1 MFGLFKNKKKENDVA
16 IIGASSSETTIF
28 NLTENYVKKYPNEV
42 IIIHN
47 EFENAADKLLIEA
60 NNIIKEAESKDINK
74 VKRLESLGF
83 TKTSQV
89 VEIQPLMQKA
99 ELSKEQ
105 VELLNYYKR
114 EYPLNKFITEE
125 QVQAICYKYNL
136 VCGDVNRFKGFV
148 PEKNLKEIESF
159 KVKDNEKSLTFIE
172 VFTYNDTYVGLFCGK
187 DLEIRCLAGY
197 YHIYSKSE
205 TKNYDYSFQQNSK
218 ILAEK
223 GEFYGVDYKNLFGL
237 KDKGSFNIKIQ
248 NKNLQ
253 ICAPVKDMDIS
264 GLELVEGYKLKEIH
278 IPDPVVLQPVKGGYL
293 ILTKWGDEAS
303 DPILQNEINN

>member
-16 IIGASSSETTIF
+16 IIGASSSGSIIF
-28 NLTENYVKKYPNEV
+28 NLTENYTKKYPNEV
-42 IIIHN
+42 VIIHN

-125 QVQAICYKYNL
+125 QVRAICYKYNL

-172 VFTYNDTYVGLFCGK
+172 VFTYNGTYVGLFCGK
-187 DLEIRCLAGY
+187 DLEIRYRAGY

-205 TKNYDYSFQQNSK
+205 KNFYDYSFQQNSK
-218 ILAEK
+218 ILSEK
-223 GEFYGVDYKNLFGL
+223 GEFYGIDHKNLFGL